1 MHEVN
6 KVTTFKSEIYIKLD
20 KDADIQTCIDICK
33 NFVKNIS
40 INIIFTQTKFM
51 SSSGE
56 SDGVI
61 ITITNDPL
69 NPEEEDILKKHTF
82 TLMYKIKSKIK
93 NAHIYGL
100 YKDIS
105 FFILDVSV

>member
-51 SSSGE
+51 SSSG
-56 SDGVI
+56 GI
-61 ITITNDPL
+61 
-69 NPEEEDILKKHTF
+69 
-82 TLMYKIKSKIK
+82 
-93 NAHIYGL
+93 
-100 YKDIS
+100 
-105 FFILDVSV
+105 